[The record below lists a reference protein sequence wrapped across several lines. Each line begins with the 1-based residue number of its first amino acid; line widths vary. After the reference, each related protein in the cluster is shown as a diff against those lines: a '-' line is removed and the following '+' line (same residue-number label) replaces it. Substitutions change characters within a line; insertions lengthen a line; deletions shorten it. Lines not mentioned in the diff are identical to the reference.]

1 MKSTIIN
8 LLSFTFIVLI
18 IASCGGDDNPQL
30 RGVTK
35 EERAIIARDSA
46 NYTYIKWLETT
57 INFGT
62 ILSGDKIRLIYRFKN
77 VGEKPLFII
86 SVSESCNCAVAEYNT
101 DPVQPGKQGTI
112 SVVFDSKTQEEAV
125 RKSLTV
131 ETNTFNN
138 RFQYLIFAGRVRDCC
153 GANADKNDDVDNPYT
168 NE

>member
-1 MKSTIIN
+1 MKPTIN
-8 LLSFTFIVLI
+8 NVFCFLVLAI
-18 IASCGGDDNPQL
+18 LTLSCGESKNPQL